1 MNTLPKAII
10 CDIDGTLAHMNGR
23 SPYDPTRYHEDNIDP
38 VIQDIVN
45 RYRKDG
51 FFIII
56 CSGRDD
62 TYREVTAQWL
72 AKHGILHDGLL
83 MRKGGDRRN
92 DAIIK
97 REVYDEHI
105 KDRFDIYFVLDDRD
119 RVVAMW
125 RDLGL
130 KVLQVAPGD
139 F

>member
-1 MNTLPKAII
+1 MSLPKAII
-10 CDIDGTLAHMNGR
+10 CDIDGTLAHMVTRG
-23 SPYDPTRYHEDNIDP
+23 PYDTSRYHEDDIDP
-38 VIQDIVN
+38 IIREIVE
-45 RYRKDG
+45 RYRQDG

-62 TYREVTAQWL
+62 TYREVTAKWL
-72 AKHGILHDGLL
+72 AKHGVIYDGLL
-83 MRKGGDRRN
+83 MRPADDKRN

-97 REVYDEHI
+97 REIYDGHI
-105 KDRFDIYFVLDDRD
+105 KDRYDIHFVLDDRD
-119 RVVAMW
+119 RVIAMW